1 MREEEVTIEESYD
14 LDSDAAGLKKEEE
27 KAINEFQRIIDAFNR
42 ILTFKKK
49 NREILEKRINEST
62 QNRFDTFEKLKKV
75 TRNMETYQKD
85 IKNTEENL
93 EEIGNKEAWLKE
105 KYNEILR
112 GKSIHLLSDP
122 ERDGNGLFSDIFYDI
137 FETDIKLQTSSNQVG
152 RDMLEN
158 RRNDFMSRLNK
169 LFNRLDSELSD
180 IEKEKN
186 RLQKIDTEIRQ
197 KMEKGEMQR
206 ALLQK
211 NYSVFTED
219 IRRKKEELEASIRGE
234 KVLVEEYNKILSKI
248 ISAIEISQE
257 VDNMLFSLLSK
268 VDEEHKVSEERDKID
283 IIQEDDILLKGPSS
297 LDNTRL
303 GVIEFPQAVAP
314 K

>member
-14 LDSDAAGLKKEEE
+14 LDSDVAGLKKEEE

-49 NREILEKRINEST
+49 NREILEKRVNEST

-75 TRNMETYQKD
+75 TRNMETYQKN

-169 LFNRLDSELSD
+169 LFNRLDSELLD

-297 LDNTRL
+297 LDNTRP